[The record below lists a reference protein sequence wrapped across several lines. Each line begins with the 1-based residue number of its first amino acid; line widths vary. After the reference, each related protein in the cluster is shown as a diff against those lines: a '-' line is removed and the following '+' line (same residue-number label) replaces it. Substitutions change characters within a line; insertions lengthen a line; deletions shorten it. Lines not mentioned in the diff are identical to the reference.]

1 MEDQFVPVRVRR
13 QGKMVP
19 VLQFISVAPIGVPF
33 IGVLIAEGWPLSASH
48 WPWATAVGAGLMLI
62 LIETRLAEL
71 LNQAQD
77 LNSLLQNIVKQPDSE
92 DVDVRDI
99 VRLHRVIFS
108 TDRRQG
114 S

>member
-1 MEDQFVPVRVRR
+1 MDDPFVPVRVRR
-13 QGKMVP
+13 QGKMIP
-19 VLQFISVAPIGVPF
+19 VLQFVSVALMAFPF
-33 IGVLIAEGWPLSASH
+33 IGVLIAEGWPLPSSH
-48 WPWATAVGAGLMLI
+48 WPWATLVGAGIMLV

-99 VRLHRVIFS
+99 VRLHHVIFP
-108 TDRRQG
+108 TDR
-114 S
+114 